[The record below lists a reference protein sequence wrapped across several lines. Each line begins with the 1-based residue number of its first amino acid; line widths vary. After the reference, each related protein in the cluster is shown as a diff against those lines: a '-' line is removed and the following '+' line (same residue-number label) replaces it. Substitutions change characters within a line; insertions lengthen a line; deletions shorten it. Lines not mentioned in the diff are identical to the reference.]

1 MRTLHLLTCIAPIL
15 GLAFGCQGGR
25 DFFSQV
31 ADSHRL
37 AAELRIQFNQAADAS
52 NRAVMANTD
61 EASTAFAR
69 DAEKALQIVESD
81 VESLM
86 KLLRSLSFAKE
97 IQFLEEFGRH
107 FAKYRELD
115 HTILTLAV
123 ENTNLKAQGLAF
135 GSAREAANDF
145 RNSLGTAALR
155 VPSKDRCQIEGLI
168 AKAVLAVRE
177 IQILYGPHIAEPNEA
192 AMTSM
197 EQEMANLDANARVA
211 LTALTELVPRDVRP
225 SLSIALSA
233 LDRFKD
239 FSLQIVA
246 LSRRNTNVRSLKL
259 SLQTKP
265 ALTAACDESLR
276 ALQELLTKEDIKA
289 TR

>member
-1 MRTLHLLTCIAPIL
+1 LLACVVPVL

-25 DFFSQV
+25 SFFTQV

-37 AAELRIQFNQAADAS
+37 AGELRIQFNQAADAS
-52 NRAVMANTD
+52 NRAVMADTD
-61 EASTAFAR
+61 ETSIAFAH
-69 DAEKALQIVESD
+69 DAEKALQIVDSD
-81 VESLM
+81 VEALM
-86 KLLRSLSFAKE
+86 PLLRSLGFAKE
-97 IQFLEEFGRH
+97 IQSLEDFAKH

-135 GSAREAANDF
+135 GPARETADNF
-145 RNSLGTAALR
+145 RNSLGAVALR
-155 VPSKDRCQIEGLI
+155 VPSKDRFRIEGLI

-177 IQILYGPHIAEPNEA
+177 IQILYGPHIAEPDDA
-192 AMTSM
+192 AMSNM
-197 EQEMANLDANARVA
+197 EQEMANLDANARGAVA
-211 LTALTELVPRDVRP
+211 SLTELVSRDARP

-239 FSLQIVA
+239 LSRQIVA

-276 ALQELLTKEDIKA
+276 ALQELLAKEDIKA